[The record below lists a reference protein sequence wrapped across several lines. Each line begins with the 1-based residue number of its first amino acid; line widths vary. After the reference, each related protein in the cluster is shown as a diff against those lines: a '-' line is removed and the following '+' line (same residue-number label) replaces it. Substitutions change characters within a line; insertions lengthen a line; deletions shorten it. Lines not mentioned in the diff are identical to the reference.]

1 MRQMKTYGVPS
12 SQMNPVPPY
21 IFSISNHI
29 DLGKSDPTLMG
40 IIGKGRFV
48 CVSGSERLLHA
59 AYCFRRWLQPGR
71 KEQTEKLPEQCSA
84 SYHPL
89 LPLTEG
95 GQSLRQ

>member
-59 AYCFRRWLQPGR
+59 AYCFRWWLQPRR
-71 KEQTEKLPEQCSA
+71 KEQREKLPEQCSTY
-84 SYHPL
+84 YHPL
-89 LPLTEG
+89 RPLVEG
-95 GQSLRQ
+95 RQSLRQ